1 MEWIQLW
8 AGITFAAQN
17 GDVEGL
23 LTAAAAGGL
32 HLFDIVPRPGGF
44 SARCAAWHYRKLAAL
59 ARRRRVRLR
68 IQKRRGLFFCIRPLL
83 RRRGLWAGCLVFLPL
98 LLWLQGFVW
107 FVEPVGLTP
116 GQQARAAVVLW
127 EAGLFP
133 GNAVTQEKLTA
144 GEYALLQSGEFS
156 WASLNFMKGKLVAEA
171 AAAKPVPDIAAG
183 TLHGLRA
190 RVSGRSSSGKTSRIL
205 PSCCPSNSSQGS
217 RPCIGRC
224 SGTVMLSLCPPC
236 IPFQTRQRPQPSSDT
251 TSQKPLDFLFLF
263 LSKKRHI
270 IIKSPPIWSGPKS
283 RLWPL
288 QGCKVNKLYS
298 KIGPILS
305 F

>member
-8 AGITFAAQN
+8 AGVTFAAQN
-17 GDVEGL
+17 GDAEGL

-32 HLFDIVPRPGGF
+32 HLSDIVPRPGGF

-68 IQKRRGLFFCIRPLL
+68 IQKRQGLFFCIRPLL

-133 GNAVTQEKLTA
+133 GNAVTQEKLAA

-156 WASLNFMKGKLVAEA
+156 WATS
-171 AAAKPVPDIAAG
+171 
-183 TLHGLRA
+183 TL
-190 RVSGRSSSGKTSRIL
+190 
-205 PSCCPSNSSQGS
+205 
-217 RPCIGRC
+217 
-224 SGTVMLSLCPPC
+224 
-236 IPFQTRQRPQPSSDT
+236 
-251 TSQKPLDFLFLF
+251 
-263 LSKKRHI
+263 
-270 IIKSPPIWSGPKS
+270 
-283 RLWPL
+283 
-288 QGCKVNKLYS
+288 
-298 KIGPILS
+298 
-305 F
+305 